1 MNTHI
6 EHPDI
11 QSEKGS
17 ALIVAIMILMVVT
30 VIGIIASRTANI
42 ELRIATHD
50 KTHKMTWFATDAMV
64 DGLVPELMEQAI
76 DLRLTEDD
84 VLSEVMPVWSDHLTA
99 LTPAFYINEEDAD
112 PCKNC
117 PFWDD
122 EHNDDNADIV
132 LSSAAMGQADLF
144 ARVYGATGFLPGN
157 ALQLPEGYHGRGKG
171 LASGG
176 AIIIYDIRGLGQGA
190 AESESRISSR
200 WRHVIR

>member
-1 MNTHI
+1 MNTNI

-11 QSEKGS
+11 KNEKGS

-76 DLRLTEDD
+76 DLRLTVDD
-84 VLSEVMPVWSDHLTA
+84 VLSEVMPVWSEDLSTP
-99 LTPAFYINEEDAD
+99 TPAFYINEEDD
-112 PCKNC
+112 DVCVNC
-117 PFWDD
+117 PFP
-122 EHNDDNADIV
+122 DNADIV
-132 LSSAAMGQADLF
+132 LTKAAMGQADLF
-144 ARVYGATGFLPGN
+144 VRVYGATGFLPGN